1 MPNMS
6 DTLSNTN
13 ISKKYNNESLAAKN
27 INKQLPKS
35 VTSSS
40 VLTNRVAETRD
51 FTVSERNTFN
61 SILTSIHLERGS
73 AATLIAGKLFDSRL
87 ASSYLAALMLSVELI
102 ESETDAVCEVI
113 STLLNDGWSGGLG
126 SLLDTARRL

>member
-1 MPNMS
+1 MSNLS
-6 DTLSNTN
+6 DTLANA
-13 ISKKYNNESLAAKN
+13 NNNFVAKN
-27 INKQLPKS
+27 TNKQLPKS

-40 VLTNRVAETRD
+40 VLSNRVTEIRD
-51 FTVSERNTFN
+51 FTAAERKTFN

-113 STLLNDGWSGGLG
+113 STLLNDGWSGGVG